1 MRRYTEIS
9 FDVLPIDNDGYH
21 IMIKG
26 KINDKDANFIID
38 TGASQTVFD
47 KTTIND
53 FVEPTPVKH
62 KKGVS
67 ASVGASDIN
76 ITLSVIGKISFNDF
90 NLFDYKGIIIDL
102 SHINDSY
109 RKFNLPVIHAII
121 GGDILKCYDAVINYR
136 LKKLRLTPKKKP
148 DASHSNNR

>member
-1 MRRYTEIS
+1 MRRYTEIP

-53 FVEPTPVKH
+53 FAEPTPVKH
-62 KKGVS
+62 KKVFLQ
-67 ASVGASDIN
+67 V
-76 ITLSVIGKISFNDF
+76 
-90 NLFDYKGIIIDL
+90 
-102 SHINDSY
+102 
-109 RKFNLPVIHAII
+109 
-121 GGDILKCYDAVINYR
+121 
-136 LKKLRLTPKKKP
+136 
-148 DASHSNNR
+148 